1 MAAMLRSVERGVLLL
16 LLLGLRGQAER
27 QANGWLAEAPPLYT
41 ERTEDAGT
49 AKHAR
54 EVKSKV

>member
-1 MAAMLRSVERGVLLL
+1 MLRSVEWGILLL
-16 LLLGLRGQAER
+16 QLLGLRGQAER
-27 QANGWLAEAPPLYT
+27 QAIGWLAEAPPLYT
-41 ERTEDAGT
+41 EGTEDAGT